1 MKENV
6 CHWEGE
12 RRQEIKRKYI
22 KRRLSKINKI
32 NHVVTIEFIYFDFLN
47 KGMMITLEV
56 LVTDTRMFSIENEVF
71 IKLRD

>member
-6 CHWEGE
+6 CNWEGE